1 VSECECESKKDY
13 SKYVRANT
21 ECTTALPLF
30 LHQTRSLQQSGGVA
44 LPI

>member
-21 ECTTALPLF
+21 ECTAFPLF